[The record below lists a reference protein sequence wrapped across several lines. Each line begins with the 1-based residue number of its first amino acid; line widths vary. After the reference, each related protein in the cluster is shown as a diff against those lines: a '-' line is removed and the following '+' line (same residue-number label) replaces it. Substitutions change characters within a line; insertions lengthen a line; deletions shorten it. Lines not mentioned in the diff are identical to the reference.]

1 MSARLLIFL
10 LSIVFFPFNSS
21 STETKPIR
29 ITIYPT
35 IIDKKVVGSSTTII
49 NKETI
54 KENAHLSLG
63 QLLSKFSGINFE
75 NLYSGVD
82 VKSSVRVRGFG
93 EQATRNVLILINGI
107 RISDMTIAGA
117 NLSRVLIENVQKIEI
132 IKGGKASLLFGD
144 GAVAGAINII
154 TKNPLYVEDKFQVK
168 TSLKSFN
175 TRQQIIS
182 SAKKF
187 DDFVIDYSITNLETD
202 GYRNNSEYDQSSFNF
217 NLTNFND
224 SNSRTFAEFK
234 MTDEQT
240 RLPGSILLTDFYENP
255 KQTRFPEDFATEKIS
270 SIKLGGEKNFYNE
283 NKITSI
289 LRLEKKDQYSSMLNW
304 GIRYKSKTTLNT
316 AHFNSQFISNKS
328 TLKKDII
335 GKFGI
340 DIYNSTYKVDANDWE
355 YTQYINKAEQKII
368 EPSMILNIKDKK
380 IKGLNYEVGGRFHH
394 YEIEVFNHL
403 SPKVMILSNKED
415 NYAWSFGADYNIIDN
430 NKLFGHISRSYRSPR
445 LDEIITVGPSTS
457 PNPLK
462 HQFSYETELGYEHNF
477 RDSRYKISA
486 FRNLIKNQIFYN
498 STSFTNENYDPSVH
512 QGLEIEF
519 DKKISNKINFNSNAT
534 LMNSYVAKGTFK
546 GNETPY
552 VPKLRTNASL
562 NYEINSKAKLSY
574 SYKYFGKTRAGND
587 DNQIL
592 PKSKSYQVSD
602 VKFSYNFRN
611 FKVNTFVNNLFNEK
625 YYTNLIMGSGN
636 AAYVYPQAG
645 RTMGIEIEAEF

>member
-1 MSARLLIFL
+1 LSARLLIFL

-202 GYRNNSEYDQSSFNF
+202 GYRNNSDYDQSSFNF

-224 SNSRTFAEFK
+224 GNSRTFAEIK

-270 SIKLGGEKNFYNE
+270 SIKLGGEKNF
-283 NKITSI
+283 I
-289 LRLEKKDQYSSMLNW
+289 M
-304 GIRYKSKTTLNT
+304 
-316 AHFNSQFISNKS
+316 
-328 TLKKDII
+328 
-335 GKFGI
+335 
-340 DIYNSTYKVDANDWE
+340 
-355 YTQYINKAEQKII
+355 
-368 EPSMILNIKDKK
+368 K
-380 IKGLNYEVGGRFHH
+380 IKL
-394 YEIEVFNHL
+394 L
-403 SPKVMILSNKED
+403 
-415 NYAWSFGADYNIIDN
+415 
-430 NKLFGHISRSYRSPR
+430 LF
-445 LDEIITVGPSTS
+445 
-457 PNPLK
+457 
-462 HQFSYETELGYEHNF
+462 
-477 RDSRYKISA
+477 
-486 FRNLIKNQIFYN
+486 
-498 STSFTNENYDPSVH
+498 
-512 QGLEIEF
+512 
-519 DKKISNKINFNSNAT
+519 
-534 LMNSYVAKGTFK
+534 
-546 GNETPY
+546 
-552 VPKLRTNASL
+552 
-562 NYEINSKAKLSY
+562 
-574 SYKYFGKTRAGND
+574 
-587 DNQIL
+587 
-592 PKSKSYQVSD
+592 
-602 VKFSYNFRN
+602 
-611 FKVNTFVNNLFNEK
+611 
-625 YYTNLIMGSGN
+625 
-636 AAYVYPQAG
+636 
-645 RTMGIEIEAEF
+645 